1 MMKLTDDP
9 IPALE
14 DTVGDITICAT
25 GAKYPRLRGIT
36 LTQPL
41 HAEGDE
47 DDTIMID
54 LDNLDEFIA
63 KLQEVRKF
71 YNDHPEEQK

>member
-1 MMKLTDDP
+1 MKLTDDP

-14 DTVGDITICAT
+14 GMVGDITICAT
-25 GAKYPRLRGIT
+25 GAKYPSLRGIT

-41 HAEGDE
+41 HANGDD
-47 DDTIMID
+47 DDTIMIE
-54 LDNLDEFIA
+54 LDDLDEFIE

-71 YNDHPEEQK
+71 YTENPKVMK

>member
-1 MMKLTDDP
+1 MKLTDDP

-14 DTVGDITICAT
+14 GMVGDITICAT

-41 HAEGDE
+41 HANGDD
-47 DDTIMID
+47 DDTIMIE
-54 LDNLDEFIA
+54 LDDLDEFIS

-71 YNDHPEEQK
+71 YTENPKVMK